1 MLPNISHFGT
11 AQIVQV
17 LDHIRQP
24 GFLLDVDGPDRFRF
38 AHINAQHLSET
49 GLDAGLFLGKAPH
62 DVLPERVADTLV
74 ANYEQCRASGVAHVY
89 EEQLELGEKTR
100 WWKTTLSPMTCGE
113 HGGDVY
119 QIIGTSLDITD
130 AKNQELNMSSAL
142 SAQVA
147 ATEGIRAHAANAML
161 DHQGPMR
168 AVLAWLD
175 ILRDGFIDLGDGK
188 LQEMDRVQQLAIDAI
203 VCMDDALHSS
213 GADVQSPR
221 PHVAIDLAHMC
232 RDIAALVDPE
242 GRLNMH
248 LPDNVIEADWAVIQI
263 VLRSLMEQAARRANT
278 AITVSVEQDSRYKIA
293 IVIKDDSACN
303 TRLKH
308 WMVEISTATKI
319 VKERGGD
326 LSMSSSLEEGA
337 VVRVTLPG
345 QIASKADA
353 APLAPLA
360 RRSERH
366 G

>member
-1 MLPNISHFGT
+1 LLPNISHFGT

-147 ATEGIRAHAANAML
+147 ATEGIRAHAANA
-161 DHQGPMR
+161 
-168 AVLAWLD
+168 
-175 ILRDGFIDLGDGK
+175 
-188 LQEMDRVQQLAIDAI
+188 
-203 VCMDDALHSS
+203 S
-213 GADVQSPR
+213 ADVQSPR